1 MDTDRVEYYRPMREG
16 LNQRAAKA
24 IRCSLNRFPNRT
36 QPSRQLGI
44 PPTARA
50 KRNHFWPHAQNAFRA
65 EWPERSASETRDE
78 YRTMAWRPIRARFT
92 TTPSRREV
100 DVRAIR
106 LLPRTGWRLI
116 SVDELPIVG
125 TVPKDYLAYG
135 NPNSPGTL
143 GYIAKK
149 GRMRADARE
158 CVTEE
163 IISKIGSM
171 LPLRIARSELVRV
184 TKTDVRFLSR
194 NFVVRG
200 QHELLHGIELV
211 AKYFET
217 NPAEVVTAFDLKD
230 KNAEH
235 RFYTINNILMILDSL
250 FPVEIAEIRKGFFE
264 MIAFDA
270 FIGAPDRHA
279 MNWGVLAPLKSDIE
293 PVRYAP
299 IFDTARGLFRE
310 CSDRDLLDKERNQGR
325 NPFLDKYAER
335 SRPIFSTGG
344 LRTENHFSLVNW
356 ISANCNP
363 EDHRAMC
370 TVFDSVDIPS
380 IETMLQRKFRRII
393 TQVRIGFIIDLL
405 SLRIDRLQKE
415 VHK

>member
-1 MDTDRVEYYRPMREG
+1 
-16 LNQRAAKA
+16 
-24 IRCSLNRFPNRT
+24 
-36 QPSRQLGI
+36 
-44 PPTARA
+44 
-50 KRNHFWPHAQNAFRA
+50 
-65 EWPERSASETRDE
+65 
-78 YRTMAWRPIRARFT
+78 MAWRPLRARFT

-100 DVRAIR
+100 DIRAIPI
-106 LLPRTGWRLI
+106 LPPTGWRLF
-116 SVDELPIVG
+116 SVQEIPIVG

-135 NPNSPGTL
+135 NPNFAGTL

-163 IISKIGSM
+163 IISKIGAM
-171 LPLRIARSELVRV
+171 LPLEIACSKLVRI

-200 QHELLHGIELV
+200 QYELLHGIELV
-211 AKYFET
+211 ARYFET

-235 RFYTINNILMILDSL
+235 KFYTVENIMMILENL
-250 FPVEIAEIRKGFFE
+250 FPTEIADLRKGFFK

-279 MNWGVLAPLKSDIE
+279 MNWGVLASLKSE
-293 PVRYAP
+293 TKPVRYAP

-310 CSDRDLLDKERNQGR
+310 CSDIDLLNKERNQGR
-325 NPFLDKYAER
+325 IQFLEQYAER

-344 LRTENHFSLVNW
+344 SHPENHFSLVNW
-356 ISANCNP
+356 ISIHCKP
-363 EDHRAMC
+363 EDRNAMC
-370 TVFDSVDIPS
+370 TVFDAVDIS
-380 IETMLQRKFRRII
+380 DIETMLQRKFRRII
-393 TQVRIGFIIDLL
+393 TQVRIEFIRDLL
-405 SLRIDRLQKE
+405 SVRINRLRKE